1 MTTRLAM
8 VVVLLLALV
17 AQAWGLVSVWRD
29 DPLRS
34 LAATKKK
41 EARPLAAMP
50 WESLSLQPT
59 PLGDLPDLNEG
70 YLFNA
75 ERSLAAGGG
84 KNGQAQKA
92 ANVTIDKIHYSGSI
106 ITDTNPRA
114 LLSYLVG
121 GQADSSGGS
130 AANQKQGFLRVA
142 VGDTVNG
149 YKVTEILPEKIVF
162 SRDGQKIT
170 KLLYDK
176 AKDRGVAPSPMSSRE
191 QSGQQAPPP
200 VMPGRTPATPDHT
213 PGIPGHKPG
222 IQGYVPDTPPTP
234 APKQDAPRTPAVRKQ
249 LKPQSPPP
257 PSDEELRKKP
267 LRKRPEP
274 PPE

>member
-8 VVVLLLALV
+8 AVVLLLALL

-41 EARPLAAMP
+41 EAAQAPM
-50 WESLSLQPT
+50 EGKILSLQPT

-92 ANVTIDKIHYSGSI
+92 ANVTIDKIHYSGAI
-106 ITDTNPRA
+106 ITATNPRA
-114 LLSYLVG
+114 LLSYALG
-121 GQADSSGGS
+121 GQADSSGGA

-162 SRDGQKIT
+162 SKDGQKIT

-176 AKDRGVAPSPMSSRE
+176 AKDRGVDPVPLSGRG
-191 QSGQQAPPP
+191 QSGQQPPP
-200 VMPGRTPATPDHT
+200 PAMSGRTPAIPDHT

-234 APKQDAPRTPAVRKQ
+234 APRQDAPRTPAVRKQ
-249 LKPQSPPP
+249 LKPQSQPP
-257 PSDEELRKKP
+257 PSDEELRKHP

-274 PPE
+274 PPP

>member
-29 DPLRS
+29 DPLHS

-41 EARPLAAMP
+41 VARPLAAMP
-50 WESLSLQPT
+50 GESLSLQPT
-59 PLGDLPDLNEG
+59 PLGALPDLNEG

-106 ITDTNPRA
+106 ITATNPRA
-114 LLSYLVG
+114 LLSYAVG
-121 GQADSSGGS
+121 GQADSSGG
-130 AANQKQGFLRVA
+130 AAGSQKQGFLRVT

-162 SRDGQKIT
+162 SKDGQKIT

-200 VMPGRTPATPDHT
+200 VVPGRTPAIQDPP
-213 PGIPGHKPG
+213 PGIPGHKPNLM
-222 IQGYVPDTPPTP
+222 GYVPDTPEQ
-234 APKQDAPRTPAVRKQ
+234 APKQGAPRTPAVRKQ
-249 LKPQSPPP
+249 PKPQSQPP
-257 PSDEELRKKP
+257 PSDEELRKRP

-274 PPE
+274 PPS